1 VDCSKVNDFKTFS
14 IKLFKT
20 SDTIFSHSDFFY
32 SSLTILNK
40 DGVMKLGIV
49 FVWVHC
55 VNLTDLGGNSSSI
68 LLPLQYFSFPAF
80 EILGSFHSQRSL
92 VLE

>member
-1 VDCSKVNDFKTFS
+1 
-14 IKLFKT
+14 
-20 SDTIFSHSDFFY
+20 
-32 SSLTILNK
+32 
-40 DGVMKLGIV
+40 MKLGIV

-55 VNLTDLGGNSSSI
+55 VNLSDLGGNSSSI

-80 EILGSFHSQRSL
+80 KILGSFHSHQSL